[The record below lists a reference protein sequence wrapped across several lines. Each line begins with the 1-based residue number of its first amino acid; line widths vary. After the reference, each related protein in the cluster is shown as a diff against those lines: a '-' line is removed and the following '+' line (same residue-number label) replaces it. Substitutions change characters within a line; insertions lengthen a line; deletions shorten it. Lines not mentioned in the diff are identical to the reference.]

1 MIQELE
7 KIDKSFSEGTF
18 LTKVDH
24 IFIMILNG
32 IMDNDMTS
40 VKHYLSNEVYEKFC
54 KLTDK
59 YISMKATRLFDEM
72 NVSSTKITN
81 IDITDEEILVHV
93 NIESKYMDYLIDE
106 NGNFLSGVN
115 DHRIVTNHNIIFS
128 KKRNALSLSE
138 IRRCPGC
145 GASLDLNDSAVC
157 KYCNRPFDMSDY
169 DYIVVDIDTF

>member
-1 MIQELE
+1 MIQKLE

-40 VKHYLSNEVYEKFC
+40 VKHYLSKNIYDKLCEMTEKY
-54 KLTDK
+54 K
-59 YISMKATRLFDEM
+59 SMNVTRLFDEM

-81 IDITDEEILVHV
+81 INITDTEILVNV
-93 NIESKYMDYLIDE
+93 TIESKYMDYLIDE

-115 DHRIVTNHNIIFS
+115 DHRIVKNHNILFS
-128 KKRNALSLSE
+128 KKRNATNLSE
-138 IRRCPGC
+138 IRRCPNC

-157 KYCNRPFDMSDY
+157 KYCSQPFDMSDY
-169 DYIVVDIDTF
+169 DYIIKEIDEI

>member
-1 MIQELE
+1 
-7 KIDKSFSEGTF
+7 
-18 LTKVDH
+18 
-24 IFIMILNG
+24 
-32 IMDNDMTS
+32 
-40 VKHYLSNEVYEKFC
+40 
-54 KLTDK
+54 
-59 YISMKATRLFDEM
+59 MKATRLFDEM

>member
-7 KIDKSFSEGTF
+7 KIDKTFSEGTF

-24 IFIMILNG
+24 IFIMILNA

-40 VKHYLSNEVYEKFC
+40 VKHYLSDDVYKKFC
-54 KLTDK
+54 ELTDK

-81 IDITDEEILVHV
+81 IDINDNEILVNV

-106 NGNFLSGVN
+106 NGNFLSGIN
-115 DHRIVTNHNIIFS
+115 DHRIITNHNILFS
-128 KKRNALSLSE
+128 KKRNATALSE

-145 GASLDLNDSAVC
+145 GASLDLNDSAIC
-157 KYCNRPFDMSDY
+157 KYCGQPFDMSNY

>member
-1 MIQELE
+1 MIEELE
-7 KIDKSFSEGTF
+7 KLDKNFSEGTF

-128 KKRNALSLSE
+128 KKRNALSL
-138 IRRCPGC
+138 
-145 GASLDLNDSAVC
+145 
-157 KYCNRPFDMSDY
+157 
-169 DYIVVDIDTF
+169 

>member
-1 MIQELE
+1 MLE
-7 KIDKSFSEGTF
+7 EIAKYDKDFSEGTF

-24 IFIMILNG
+24 IFIMILDA
-32 IMDNDMTS
+32 IMDNDMSS
-40 VKHYLSNEVYEKFC
+40 VKHFLSEDIYLKYEE
-54 KLTDK
+54 LTK
-59 YISMKATRLFDEM
+59 EYSSKGYTRIFDEM